1 MRYHVCT
8 TPASSTVSM
17 DVVPCTESAVQEN
30 DFEFI
35 PAVKIES
42 GRPVEGPFGRELSS
56 ICNVAE

>member
-1 MRYHVCT
+1 MG
-8 TPASSTVSM
+8 
-17 DVVPCTESAVQEN
+17 VVPCTESTVQEN

>member
-1 MRYHVCT
+1 MSRN
-8 TPASSTVSM
+8 
-17 DVVPCTESAVQEN
+17 VVPCAQPVGQGN